1 MRTIGVVTVGRSD
14 YGIYLPILRRIQADP
29 ELRLHLIVSGA
40 HLAPGF
46 GLTVNMIQA
55 DGFEIGERVEMLL
68 TSDSPEGIAKSI
80 GIGVIG
86 FAQAFARFRPDI
98 LLVLGDRFEMHAAAL
113 AALPFNI
120 PVAHIHGGEVTQGA
134 MDDALRH
141 SLTKLSHLHFVST
154 PEYARRVAQL
164 GEEAWRITIS
174 GAPSLDNLRVLVLPT
189 REQLE
194 AQINFR
200 LHPAPLLVTFHPV
213 TLELDQTEW
222 QITELMAALNKL
234 DLPVVF
240 TMPNADTRNGIVR
253 QHIAEY
259 VRAHTSAW
267 SVENFGTQNYFG
279 VMQFAAAMIGNS
291 SSGIIEAPS
300 FKLPVVNIGTR
311 QTGRVRANNVIDVG
325 YERSEIVA
333 GVQRAITPEFR
344 EGLSERVN
352 PYGDGRAAEHIVDGL
367 KAVAL
372 DDHLIRKVF
381 RDFGVTE

>member
-1 MRTIGVVTVGRSD
+1 
-14 YGIYLPILRRIQADP
+14 
-29 ELRLHLIVSGA
+29 
-40 HLAPGF
+40 
-46 GLTVNMIQA
+46 
-55 DGFEIGERVEMLL
+55 
-68 TSDSPEGIAKSI
+68 
-80 GIGVIG
+80 
-86 FAQAFARFRPDI
+86 
-98 LLVLGDRFEMHAAAL
+98 
-113 AALPFNI
+113 
-120 PVAHIHGGEVTQGA
+120 
-134 MDDALRH
+134 
-141 SLTKLSHLHFVST
+141 
-154 PEYARRVAQL
+154 
-164 GEEAWRITIS
+164 
-174 GAPSLDNLRVLVLPT
+174 
-189 REQLE
+189 
-194 AQINFR
+194 
-200 LHPAPLLVTFHPV
+200 
-213 TLELDQTEW
+213 
-222 QITELMAALNKL
+222 MAALNKL

-240 TMPNADTRNGIVR
+240 TMPNADTYNGIIR
-253 QHIAEY
+253 RHIAEY
-259 VRAHTSAW
+259 VRAHSSAW